1 MTRSVSLSFPRASLC
16 AAASLLGL
24 CWSWPASAQPGAVA
38 PTPAATQVAAIA
50 DPAGTAS
57 ARVTTR
63 VLTLRQMGAY
73 GPIALRGVDHARRL
87 DVGVRLDE
95 VVTAAKLKLAFTYSP
110 ALVFPL
116 SHIKLTLNDEVIAT
130 LPLEEKEAGRLVT
143 RELDIDPRFFTDFN
157 HLRVQLIAHYT
168 LDHCEDPLHSSLW
181 ADISPATTLTLSTS
195 RVTLPDNLALLPA
208 PFFDRRDNR
217 RVTVPFVL
225 PAGAD
230 GATLRAAGV
239 AASWLGALAAW
250 REARFPVTRTAPA
263 GSDAIAFVTPQ
274 TIPAGLNLPAIAGPT
289 VSLMPNPASPERKL
303 LVVAG
308 RNAQELQTAV
318 NALVLGKVA
327 MAGNSARVES
337 VDIGKPRRPY
347 DAPAW
352 APTDRPVLF
361 RELVPDPQD
370 LQVAGSN
377 PNPIRVNL
385 RVPADLYDWTRSNVP
400 LNLRYRYTAPPT
412 YNDSVLSIDIND
424 QLVRSYRLRP
434 LASTDDHNV
443 VSVPLLSGTTASVA
457 QRVGIP
463 AFRVGS
469 NNQMQFQFHI
479 DSQKTGLCTST
490 ATDVARAAIDPD
502 STIDFSRFSHYTG
515 LPNLAFFANS
525 GYPFTRLADLADTAV
540 VVPDQPTAMDQEA
553 LLSLLGHMGKWT
565 GLPSLRV
572 SVVPTARIDSVRDH
586 NLLLIGTGSG
596 AATLEKWG
604 KSAAAARARQ
614 DRDRA
619 ARPAQR
625 GLVELAGRRAR
636 RPGHA
641 GRARHPVR
649 RWPGGRTGRLRVAA
663 GRRPYRGRAD
673 RHRRPPR
680 GRRARRAGKP
690 RQGGADARRPDH
702 DPAGPGRWPAPGPA
716 LLRRRPAVVRA
727 RLGAGLGLPQPAGD
741 RRAAGRAGGGAVA
754 VLDAEQAGGAAPREL
769 TCGAPWQ
776 ACADGSQ
783 PARWPVPRW
792 PPLPRRRRPASGPT
806 GMPSASTC

>member
-1 MTRSVSLSFPRASLC
+1 MTRPVPPRFHRPPLR
-16 AAASLLGL
+16 AAASLLAL
-24 CWSWPASAQPGAVA
+24 SCLPWPAGAQAPAAGAASVPAARQPATLATPAPAASPAQPAGGGAPQAA
-38 PTPAATQVAAIA
+38 PANTATH
-50 DPAGTAS
+50 
-57 ARVTTR
+57 

-87 DVGVRLDE
+87 EIGVRLDE
-95 VVTAAKLKLAFTYSP
+95 VVTAARLRLAFSYSP

-130 LPLEEKEAGRLVT
+130 LPLEEKESGRLVT
-143 RELDIDPRFFTDFN
+143 REIDIDPRFFTDFN

-181 ADISPATTLTLSTS
+181 ADISPATTLTLHTS

-239 AASWLGALAAW
+239 AASWLGALADW
-250 REARFPVTRTAPA
+250 REARFPVARTAPA

-274 TIPAGLNLPAIAGPT
+274 TIPAGLNLPTIAGPA
-289 VSLMPNPASPERKL
+289 VSLMPNPASPDRKL

-385 RVPADLYDWTRSNVP
+385 RVPADLYDWTRSSVP

-443 VSVPLLSGTTASVA
+443 VSVPLLSGTTASA
-457 QRVGIP
+457 SQRVGIP

-490 ATDVARAAIDPD
+490 ATEVARAAIDPD

-515 LPNLAFFANS
+515 LPNLAYFANS

-540 VVPDQPTAMDQEA
+540 VVPDAPTAMDQEA

-572 SVVPTARIDSVRDH
+572 TVVPTAQIDSVRDR

-596 AATLEKWG
+596 AATLKKWG
-604 KSAAAARARQ
+604 KSLPLLIARGKTEISL
-614 DRDRA
+614 RD
-619 ARPAQR
+619 QR
-625 GLVELAGRRAR
+625 TGVWSNWLAGVRED
-636 RPGHA
+636 PVTPV
-641 GRARHPVR
+641 GRAILSADGPVAALVGFESPLADGNTVVALTATEDR
-649 RWPGGRTGRLRVAA
+649 RVA
-663 GRRPYRGRAD
+663 D
-673 RHRRPPR
+673 
-680 GRRARRAGKP
+680 
-690 RQGGADARRPDH
+690 
-702 DPAGPGRWPAPGPA
+702 
-716 LLRRRPAVVRA
+716 
-727 RLGAGLGLPQPAGD
+727 
-741 RRAAGRAGGGAVA
+741 
-754 VLDAEQAGGAAPREL
+754 VLDALENPGKVAQMRGDLTVIRQDQVDGLRLGERYYVGDLPWYARIWVRVSAFPSLLAIGGLLAGLVVALSLFWTLGRLAA
-769 TCGAPWQ
+769 
-776 ACADGSQ
+776 
-783 PARWPVPRW
+783 
-792 PPLPRRRRPASGPT
+792 RRG
-806 GMPSASTC
+806 GH

>member
-1 MTRSVSLSFPRASLC
+1 MTRSVPSRFHRLPLC
-16 AAASLLGL
+16 AASLLAL
-24 CWSWPASAQPGAVA
+24 SCLSWPAGAQAPAVGAT
-38 PTPAATQVAAIA
+38 PPMPPMPAATQPATVAG
-50 DPAGTAS
+50 PATTAS
-57 ARVTTR
+57 ANTATH

-73 GPIALRGVDHARRL
+73 GPIALRGVDHARQL
-87 DVGVRLDE
+87 DIGVRLDE
-95 VVTAAKLKLAFTYSP
+95 VVTAARLRLAFTYSP

-143 RELDIDPRFFTDFN
+143 REVDIDPRFFTDFN

-181 ADISPATTLTLSTS
+181 ADISPATTVTLKTS

-250 REARFPVTRTAPA
+250 REARFPVARTTPA

-274 TIPAGLNLPAIAGPT
+274 TMPAGLNLPAITGPT
-289 VSLMPNPASPERKL
+289 VSLMPSPASPDRKL

-318 NALVLGKVA
+318 NALVLGKAA

-370 LQVAGSN
+370 LQVAGSD

-385 RVPADLYDWTRSNVP
+385 RVPADLYDWTRSSVP

-443 VSVPLLSGTTASVA
+443 VSVPLLSGTTASA
-457 QRVGIP
+457 SQRVGIP

-479 DSQKTGLCTST
+479 DSQKTALCGGT

-515 LPNLAFFANS
+515 LPNLAYFANS

-540 VVPDQPTAMDQEA
+540 VMPDAPTAMDQEA

-572 SVVPTARIDSVRDH
+572 TVVPTSKIDSVRDH

-604 KSAAAARARQ
+604 KSLPMLIARGKTEISL
-614 DRDRA
+614 RD
-619 ARPAQR
+619 QR
-625 GLVELAGRRAR
+625 TGIRSNWLGGVREDPVA
-636 RPGHA
+636 PV
-641 GRARHPVR
+641 GRAILSADGPVAALVGFESPLADGNTVVALTATEDR
-649 RWPGGRTGRLRVAA
+649 RVA
-663 GRRPYRGRAD
+663 D
-673 RHRRPPR
+673 
-680 GRRARRAGKP
+680 
-690 RQGGADARRPDH
+690 
-702 DPAGPGRWPAPGPA
+702 
-716 LLRRRPAVVRA
+716 
-727 RLGAGLGLPQPAGD
+727 
-741 RRAAGRAGGGAVA
+741 
-754 VLDAEQAGGAAPREL
+754 VLDALENPGKVAQMRGDLTVIRQDQVDGLRLGERYYVGDLPWYARIWVRVSAFPSLLAIGGLLAGLVVALSLFWTLGRLAARR
-769 TCGAPWQ
+769 G
-776 ACADGSQ
+776 GS
-783 PARWPVPRW
+783 
-792 PPLPRRRRPASGPT
+792 
-806 GMPSASTC
+806 